1 MAVNPML
8 SAGANAISNGVRSMD
23 SVAQEIAQQRLGE
36 QPSESAGDGEPRSG
50 TAIDEI
56 SAAVV
61 DLKLYERQVQA
72 ATQVVKTADEVLGF
86 LIDVHA

>member
-1 MAVNPML
+1 MEARW
-8 SAGANAISNGVRSMD
+8 SSSTRG
-23 SVAQEIAQQRLGE
+23 
-36 QPSESAGDGEPRSG
+36 G
-50 TAIDEI
+50 TGIDEI

>member
-8 SAGANAISNGVRSMD
+8 SAGGNAIQNGVKSMD
-23 SVAQEIAQQRLGE
+23 SVAQEIAQQSLAS
-36 QPSESAGDGEPRSG
+36 QPSESAGDGEPHRGFS
-50 TAIDEI
+50 IDEI